1 MRLGLVLVVASLISV
16 PALAGQGRDASA
28 GRALPKVMDAWMVEK
43 TFTAPGGEVQ
53 FLANRTGHTIFF
65 RTDGGSLLTLNETR
79 GPRDC
84 DEYLVKEKDGERLPA
99 GCEFVV
105 RDDFDGRTLTV
116 RSEEMREGGLI
127 FKASAR
133 AGEKAPY
140 VTL

>member
-1 MRLGLVLVVASLISV
+1 MRLGLVLAVSAFLCTNAFAARS
-16 PALAGQGRDASA
+16 PA
-28 GRALPKVMDAWMVEK
+28 VTMDAWVVEK

-84 DEYLVKEKDGERLPA
+84 DEYLVKEKEGERLPA

-105 RDDFDGRTLTV
+105 RDDTDGRILTV
-116 RSEEMREGGLI
+116 RSDEMREGGLI
-127 FKASAR
+127 FKASAK
-133 AGEKAPY
+133 AGEKAAY
-140 VTL
+140 VAL

>member
-1 MRLGLVLVVASLISV
+1 MRLGLVLVVASLISGN
-16 PALAGQGRDASA
+16 ALAARSPAV
-28 GRALPKVMDAWMVEK
+28 KIDAWVVEK

-65 RTDGGSLLTLNETR
+65 RTNGGSLLTLNETR

-84 DEYLVKEKDGERLPA
+84 DDYLGKEKDGERLPA

-105 RDDFDGRTLTV
+105 RDDFDGRILTV
-116 RSEEMREGGLI
+116 RSEEMSEGGL
-127 FKASAR
+127 FTKVSTK
-133 AGEKAPY
+133 AGEKAAY